1 MKNVIFT
8 FILFVNFQASIL
20 AQSIGDIAFTG
31 YNSSPAAGSD
41 NFSFIILKT
50 GGLPA
55 NTIIKFTDCGWIGNS
70 AAACNTNNLIGSNGT
85 TETDIEWTS
94 PNSGLAYGTQ
104 VVITAL
110 SATQGTVSGTTISL
124 SGIGDQLFAF
134 TGVRTAPNFISG
146 IQMNSDV
153 DASANLWDNITV
165 SSTTSSNRPS
175 CLTNGTYS
183 VWLSPEFDN
192 ATLNCF
198 SISTNQA
205 TALAQINDPTN
216 WSKANVTP
224 FTLSQP
230 PGMTITPSSQTNVS
244 CNGDSNGAASINTPT
259 GGAGGYTYNW
269 TPGNPTGDGTVS
281 VTGLTAGTWT
291 CTVTDAN
298 SCTAT
303 QTFTITQPTV
313 ISVSA
318 LSQTNVS
325 CNGGSNGA
333 ASINTPTGG
342 SGGYTYNWT
351 PGNPTGDGTVSV
363 TGLTAGTWTCT
374 VTDANSCTA
383 TQTFI
388 ITQPAGMTI
397 TPSSQTNVSCNGGS
411 NGAASINT
419 PTGGAGGYTYNWT
432 PGNPTGDGTVSVT
445 GLTAG
450 TWTCTVTDANSCT
463 ATQTFTITQPT
474 VISVSALSQTNVSC
488 NGGSNGAASI
498 NTPTGGAGGYT
509 YNWTPGNP
517 TGDGTVSVTGLTAGT
532 WTCTVTDANSCTAT
546 QTFTITQP
554 TVILVSALSQTN
566 VSCNGGSNGV
576 ASINTPTGGAG
587 GYTYNWTP
595 GNPTGDGTVSVTG
608 LTAGTWTCTVT
619 DANSCTATQTFTIT
633 QPTLISVSALSQTN
647 VSCNGGSNGAAS
659 INTPTGG
666 AGGYTYNW
674 TPGNPTGDGTISVT
688 GLTAGTWTCTV
699 TDANSCTATQTFTI
713 IQPDILSLSTS
724 QTNVTCNGGTNGTA
738 TVSPMGGSSP
748 YAYSWAP
755 SGGTATTASGLI
767 AGTYTCTITD
777 GNSCSVTA
785 SITITEPDALTIT
798 PPTSLSVCSPSTL
811 TLTASGCEGT
821 VTWSQGA
828 ATGASLT
835 ISAVGTYSISA
846 TCTVNDCT
854 SNPSNT
860 VTGLEIK
867 AKPNVPAVTSPSQ
880 IIVCSPNTLTL
891 TATCGSGTVVWSDNT
906 TGSSLTLSAIGTYT
920 ISAKCTLNGCDSDA
934 SASTNLEIKAL
945 PIAIATNTGPYLF
958 EQTISLNASGGISY
972 SWAGPNSFTS
982 PLQNPSIN
990 NAQTPL
996 MGIYT
1001 VTVTGANGC
1010 SAMATTNVSI
1020 VGIDPCVQIMS
1031 YLYVQAG
1038 DPYQTLFP
1046 LTNGQTIAKNVN
1058 QTSIIV
1064 KPICNTVP
1072 IQSVRMN
1079 IKGPFALD
1087 WTILQSYTLFS
1098 LYDNADDYVLGSNLA
1113 AGTYT
1118 LTVIGYAEK
1127 FGNGGVT
1134 YGPLVTTFT
1143 IVDNP
1148 LTISIPT
1155 LSGTQFCAG
1164 ANMNVSFTTTGS
1176 FAEGNQFKVLLS
1188 DATGSFNNGPL
1199 TIGTATSAGSIVCSI
1214 PSMLVGGENYKIKVV
1229 STDVAVS
1236 GNAGTGAFTLNPSV
1250 WNLVSPTNDYP
1261 TGVVTKQAGQTIN
1274 ASNSVSGNA
1283 VVGYKAGKAINLSP
1297 GFQVVASPGSSFKA
1311 QIEGCSN

>member
-303 QTFTITQPTV
+303 QTF
-313 ISVSA
+313 
-318 LSQTNVS
+318 
-325 CNGGSNGA
+325 
-333 ASINTPTGG
+333 
-342 SGGYTYNWT
+342 
-351 PGNPTGDGTVSV
+351 
-363 TGLTAGTWTCT
+363 
-374 VTDANSCTA
+374 
-383 TQTFI
+383 I

-419 PTGGAGGYTYNWT
+419 PTGG
-432 PGNPTGDGTVSVT
+432 S
-445 GLTAG
+445 
-450 TWTCTVTDANSCT
+450 
-463 ATQTFTITQPT
+463 
-474 VISVSALSQTNVSC
+474 
-488 NGGSNGAASI
+488 
-498 NTPTGGAGGYT
+498 
-509 YNWTPGNP
+509 
-517 TGDGTVSVTGLTAGT
+517 
-532 WTCTVTDANSCTAT
+532 
-546 QTFTITQP
+546 
-554 TVILVSALSQTN
+554 
-566 VSCNGGSNGV
+566 
-576 ASINTPTGGAG
+576 
-587 GYTYNWTP
+587 
-595 GNPTGDGTVSVTG
+595 
-608 LTAGTWTCTVT
+608 
-619 DANSCTATQTFTIT
+619 
-633 QPTLISVSALSQTN
+633 
-647 VSCNGGSNGAAS
+647 
-659 INTPTGG
+659 
-666 AGGYTYNW
+666 GGYTYNW